1 VHDARRT
8 LLLPPIDIVMPT
20 GFSRQTVLGWI
31 GGLVVVLMG
40 LSPRPG
46 ATQEYVAGARP
57 AGIGQAF
64 TSIATGPS
72 GIYHNPAG
80 IPMANMYAVGGNYQF
95 QPSGSLLNASVVDS
109 KTNPKVTA
117 GAGYSYLLEHGDSGA
132 ASGHDIR
139 LAFAVPAL
147 EKRFSV
153 GIGGRYLILD
163 DDGTEFARGFTLDG
177 GVIVRILENL
187 HAGVAGKN
195 LVDIRSRPVRGQGVA
210 PRTVAGGLSYG
221 LSTAFQFSSDIEF
234 DLNSEDD
241 LNLEYQIGAEYMAGG
256 SVPLRIGYRHLTI
269 DASNHVTGGIG
280 WRSARFGADAS
291 VDINVND
298 ISSVTAATS
307 FAIYFN

>member
-1 VHDARRT
+1 MIPTGLDRQTAHKWTGGLTALLLS
-8 LLLPPIDIVMPT
+8 LLLPAT
-20 GFSRQTVLGWI
+20 G
-31 GGLVVVLMG
+31 
-40 LSPRPG
+40 
-46 ATQEYVAGARP
+46 AAQEYISGARP
-57 AGIGQAF
+57 AGTGQAF

-80 IPMANMYAVGGNYQF
+80 VPMANMYAVGGNYQF
-95 QPSGSLLNASVVDS
+95 QPSGSILNASIVDS

-117 GAGYSYLLEHGDSGA
+117 GAGYSYLLDHGDSNA

-139 LAFAVPAL
+139 LALAVPAL

-153 GIGGRYLILD
+153 GVGGRYLILD

-195 LVDIRSRPVRGQGVA
+195 LIDICSRPVRCRGVA
-210 PRTVAGGLSYG
+210 PRTIAGGISYG
-221 LSTAFQFSSDIEF
+221 RSTAFQLSSDVEL
-234 DLNSEDD
+234 DLNSEEENI
-241 LNLEYQIGAEYMAGG
+241 NLEYQFGAEYMAGG
-256 SVPLRIGYRHLTI
+256 SVPLRIGYRHLTL
-269 DASNHVTGGIG
+269 DTSNHVTAGVG

-291 VDINVND
+291 VDLNVND
-298 ISSVTAATS
+298 ISAVTAATS